1 MLPRE
6 KLHPDFGVRITGL
19 DLNTDLKDEIVQEI
33 KTAIDDYSFVCF
45 PDQDFDDDRQVAFT
59 RLFGEPEP
67 DHVALGQ
74 EGRIQYLGT
83 VGNVAEDGSQR
94 GNSDRKTIFSTG
106 NNMWHSDSSFREVP
120 SFVSIMSAYE
130 VPDEGGETEFASAR
144 AAYARL
150 PDEEK
155 TRIDDLIVIHSYVF
169 SRSKVAPDAVTP
181 SHAAS
186 LPPVRQKLVR
196 TNPSNDK
203 KNYYVGSH
211 AEKVDGWGEAE
222 SRELLD
228 GLLEKMTRPEDV
240 YRHIWRPGEV
250 VIWDNRCLLHRGCG
264 YDADRYRRYM
274 RQSRVIGDG
283 NTLVE
288 YGQTLDRAV

>member
-1 MLPRE
+1 MLTIE
-6 KLHPDFGVRITGL
+6 KLHPDFGARITGL
-19 DLNTDLKDEIVQEI
+19 DLNDELSGEVVAEL
-33 KTAIDDYSFVCF
+33 KTAIDDYSLLCF
-45 PDQDFDDDRQVAFT
+45 PDQDFDDGKQVAFT

-83 VGNVAEDGSQR
+83 VGNIDDEGNQR
-94 GNSDRKTIFSTG
+94 GNADRKTVFATG

-120 SFVSIMSAYE
+120 SFISLMCVYE
-130 VPDEGGETEFASAR
+130 VPAEGGETQFASAR

-150 PDEEK
+150 SEEE
-155 TRIDDLIVIHSYVF
+155 RRHIDGLTVIHSYVF

-186 LPPVRQKLVR
+186 LPPVEQKLVR
-196 TNPSNDK
+196 TNPGNGA

-211 AEKVDGWGEAE
+211 AERVVGWGAAE

-228 GLLEKMTRPEDV
+228 GLLEGMTRDEDI
-240 YRHIWRPGEV
+240 YTHAWQPGEV
-250 VIWDNRCLLHRGCG
+250 VIWDNRCLLHRGTG
-264 YDADRYRRYM
+264 FDADKYRRYM

-283 NTLVE
+283 STLTE
-288 YGQTLDRAV
+288 YGGL

>member
-1 MLPRE
+1 MLHSE
-6 KLHPDFGVRITGL
+6 KLHPDFGVRVTGL
-19 DLNTDLKDEIVQEI
+19 DLNSDLTDEIVGEI
-33 KTAIDDYSFVCF
+33 KTAIDDHSVVCF

-74 EGRIQYLGT
+74 EGRINYLGT
-83 VGNVAEDGSQR
+83 IGNITDDGAKL
-94 GNSDRKTIFSTG
+94 GNSDKKTIFSTG

-120 SFVSIMSAYE
+120 SFISVMSVYE

-144 AAYARL
+144 AGYARL
-150 PDEEK
+150 SDEEK
-155 TRIDDLIVIHSYVF
+155 ARIEDLIVIHNYVF

-186 LPPVRQKLVR
+186 LPPVKQKLVR
-196 TNPSNDK
+196 TNPGNGA

-211 AEKVDGWGEAE
+211 AETVIGWGEQE
-222 SRELLD
+222 SRELID
-228 GLLEKMTRPEDV
+228 GLLENMTRPEDI
-240 YRHIWRPGEV
+240 YRHNWQPGEV

-264 YDADRYRRYM
+264 YDADKYRRYM
-274 RQSRVIGDG
+274 RQTRVTGDG
-283 NTLVE
+283 NTLTG
-288 YGQTLDRAV
+288 YGKDAD

>member
-1 MLPRE
+1 MLTIE
-6 KLHPDFGVRITGL
+6 KLHPDFGARITGL
-19 DLNTDLKDEIVQEI
+19 DLNTDLNSELLEEI
-33 KTAIDDYSFVCF
+33 KTAIDDYSLLCF
-45 PDQDFDDDRQVAFT
+45 PDQEFDDEKQVAFT
-59 RLFGEPEP
+59 RHFGEPEP

-83 VGNVAEDGSQR
+83 IGNIDDEGNQR
-94 GNSDRKTIFSTG
+94 GNADRKTVFATG

-120 SFVSIMSAYE
+120 SFISLMCVYE
-130 VPDEGGETEFASAR
+130 VPAEGGETQFASAR

-150 PDEEK
+150 AAEDQK
-155 TRIDDLIVIHSYVF
+155 RLDGLNVVHSYVF

-186 LPPVRQKLVR
+186 LPPVEQKLVR
-196 TNPSNDK
+196 TNPGNGA

-211 AEKVDGWGEAE
+211 AERVVGWGEAE

-228 GLLEKMTRPEDV
+228 GLLAAMTRHEDV
-240 YRHIWRPGEV
+240 YTHAWKPGEV
-250 VIWDNRCLLHRGCG
+250 VIWDNRCLLHRGTG
-264 YDADRYRRYM
+264 YDADKYRRYM

-283 NTLVE
+283 STLTE
-288 YGQTLDRAV
+288 YGGL

>member
-1 MLPRE
+1 MLSIE
-6 KLHPDFGVRITGL
+6 KLHPDFGARISGL
-19 DLNTDLKDEIVQEI
+19 DLNRDLTGDVVEEI
-33 KTAIDDYSFVCF
+33 KAAIDDYSVVCF
-45 PDQDFDDDRQVAFT
+45 PGQDFDDDKQVAFT

-83 VGNVAEDGSQR
+83 IGNITDDGTKL
-94 GNSDRKTIFSTG
+94 GNSHRKTVFATG

-120 SFVSIMSAYE
+120 SFVSIMSVYE

-150 PDEEK
+150 PEDK
-155 TRIDDLIVIHSYVF
+155 KARIDDLIVIHNYVF
-169 SRSKVAPDAVTP
+169 SRSKVAPDAVTS
-181 SHAAS
+181 SHAES

-196 TNPSNDK
+196 TNPGNGA

-211 AEKVDGWGEAE
+211 AEKVVGWSEAKG
-222 SRELLD
+222 RELLD
-228 GLLEKMTRPEDV
+228 GLLADMTRPEDI
-240 YRHIWRPGEV
+240 YRHDWRPGEV

-264 YDADRYRRYM
+264 YDADKYRRYM
-274 RQSRVIGDG
+274 RQTRVTGNG
-283 NTLVE
+283 NTLTE
-288 YGQTLDRAV
+288 YSGG

>member
-1 MLPRE
+1 MLTIE
-6 KLHPDFGVRITGL
+6 KLHPDFGARITGL
-19 DLNTDLKDEIVQEI
+19 DLNKDLTDEVVAELKA
-33 KTAIDDYSFVCF
+33 AIDEYSLLCF
-45 PDQDFDDDRQVAFT
+45 PSQDFDDDKQVAFT

-83 VGNVAEDGSQR
+83 IGNIDDEGNQR
-94 GNSDRKTIFSTG
+94 GNADRKTVFATG

-120 SFVSIMSAYE
+120 SFISLMCVYE
-130 VPDEGGETEFASAR
+130 VPAEGGETQFASAR
-144 AAYARL
+144 AGYARL
-150 PDEEK
+150 SEDEQQ
-155 TRIDDLIVIHSYVF
+155 RINGLNVIHNYVF

-186 LPPVRQKLVR
+186 LPPVEQKLVR
-196 TNPSNDK
+196 TNPGTGA

-211 AEKVDGWGEAE
+211 AERVVGWGEAE

-228 GLLEKMTRPEDV
+228 GLLEAMTREEDV
-240 YRHIWRPGEV
+240 YTHAWQPREV
-250 VIWDNRCLLHRGCG
+250 VIWDNRCLLHRGTG
-264 YDADRYRRYM
+264 YDADKYRRYM

-283 NTLVE
+283 STLTE
-288 YGQTLDRAV
+288 YGGV

>member
-1 MLPRE
+1 MLTIE
-6 KLHPDFGVRITGL
+6 KLHPDFGARITGL
-19 DLNTDLKDEIVQEI
+19 DLNTDLNSELLEEI
-33 KTAIDDYSFVCF
+33 KTAIDDYSLLCF
-45 PDQDFDDDRQVAFT
+45 PDQEFDDEKQVAFT
-59 RLFGEPEP
+59 RHFGEPEP

-83 VGNVAEDGSQR
+83 IGNIDDEGNQR
-94 GNSDRKTIFSTG
+94 GNADRKTVFATG

-120 SFVSIMSAYE
+120 SFISLMCVYE
-130 VPDEGGETEFASAR
+130 VPAEGGETQFASAR

-150 PDEEK
+150 AAEDQK
-155 TRIDDLIVIHSYVF
+155 RLDGLNVVHSYVF

-186 LPPVRQKLVR
+186 LPPVEQKLVR
-196 TNPSNDK
+196 TNPGNGA

-211 AEKVDGWGEAE
+211 AERVVGWGEAE

-228 GLLEKMTRPEDV
+228 GLLAAMTRKEDV
-240 YRHIWRPGEV
+240 YTHAWQPGEV
-250 VIWDNRCLLHRGCG
+250 VIWDNRCLLHRGTG
-264 YDADRYRRYM
+264 YDADKYRRYM

-283 NTLVE
+283 STLTE
-288 YGQTLDRAV
+288 YGGL

>member
-1 MLPRE
+1 MLTLE
-6 KLHPDFGVRITGL
+6 KLHPDFGARITGL
-19 DLNTDLKDEIVQEI
+19 DLNTDLSPEVVEHI
-33 KTAIDDYSFVCF
+33 KTAIDDYSFLCF
-45 PDQDFDDDRQVAFT
+45 PRQTFDDERQVAFT

-74 EGRIQYLGT
+74 EGRIEYLGT
-83 VGNVAEDGSQR
+83 IGNIDDNGQQR
-94 GNSDRKTIFSTG
+94 GNADRKTVFATG

-120 SFVSIMSAYE
+120 TFISLMAAYE
-130 VPDEGGETEFASAR
+130 VPAEDGHTQFASGR
-144 AAYARL
+144 SAYARL
-150 PDEEK
+150 SDEEK
-155 TRIDDLIVIHSYVF
+155 QRIDDLIVIHNYVF

-196 TNPSNDK
+196 TNPGNGA

-211 AEKVDGWGEAE
+211 AELVEGWGEAE

-228 GLLEKMTRPEDV
+228 GLLEGMTREEDI
-240 YRHIWRPGEV
+240 YSHAWQPGDV
-250 VIWDNRCLLHRGCG
+250 VIWDNRCLLHRGTG

-274 RQSRVIGDG
+274 RQTRVIGDG
-283 NTLVE
+283 STLTE
-288 YGQTLDRAV
+288 YGGV